1 MVSSQ
6 LNLKITNILS
16 LTYHFCTFKVLH
28 TSHLASLSISITSFV
43 IIKFSLISK
52 IHYIQSCTVLQ
63 KVFFC
68 IVIGHG
74 KAHSIRAVF
83 VGKTS
88 RARVA
93 ECWLGRAVVQKGSL
107 ISVIE
112 MQTEV
117 QLPFHIR
124 QRWREVWRKVARGL
138 FANQDCIVVVVH
150 QLNEMK
156 SSMKKWNHPI
166 SRKHSVQ
173 FRDSKWEKVGFFSS
187 ILWSYEIWVFNS
199 SSFWFLMFNRGY
211 LKLWFIEVHKLI

>member
-1 MVSSQ
+1 MQFQSV
-6 LNLKITNILS
+6 
-16 LTYHFCTFKVLH
+16 
-28 TSHLASLSISITSFV
+28 TSYLALLSIAITLSV
-43 IIKFSLISK
+43 ISMFSLISK
-52 IHYIQSCTVLQ
+52 IHYIQSCSVQ

-93 ECWLGRAVVQKGSL
+93 ECWLGRRAVVQKGSL

-138 FANQDCIVVVVH
+138 FANQDCIVVVLH

-156 SSMKKWNHPI
+156 ISMKKWNHPI

-173 FRDSKWEKVGFFSS
+173 FRDSK
-187 ILWSYEIWVFNS
+187 
-199 SSFWFLMFNRGY
+199 
-211 LKLWFIEVHKLI
+211 

>member
-1 MVSSQ
+1 MSIGNNLYTICVMMVSSQ

-16 LTYHFCTFKVLH
+16 LTYHFCTF
-28 TSHLASLSISITSFV
+28 HLASLSISITSFV

-93 ECWLGRAVVQKGSL
+93 EECW
-107 ISVIE
+107 
-112 MQTEV
+112 
-117 QLPFHIR
+117 
-124 QRWREVWRKVARGL
+124 
-138 FANQDCIVVVVH
+138 
-150 QLNEMK
+150 
-156 SSMKKWNHPI
+156 
-166 SRKHSVQ
+166 
-173 FRDSKWEKVGFFSS
+173 VGE
-187 ILWSYEIWVFNS
+187 L
-199 SSFWFLMFNRGY
+199 
-211 LKLWFIEVHKLI
+211 

>member
-1 MVSSQ
+1 MCHNGVFTIELEDNKYFIFNKSF
-6 LNLKITNILS
+6 L
-16 LTYHFCTFKVLH
+16 HFQSV
-28 TSHLASLSISITSFV
+28 TSFLAPLSISITSFV
-43 IIKFSLISK
+43 ITKFSLISK

-138 FANQDCIVVVVH
+138 FANQDCIVVVVVVH

-156 SSMKKWNHPI
+156 ISMKKWNHPI

-173 FRDSKWEKVGFFSS
+173 FRDSEWD
-187 ILWSYEIWVFNS
+187 
-199 SSFWFLMFNRGY
+199 
-211 LKLWFIEVHKLI
+211 

>member
-1 MVSSQ
+1 MGK
-6 LNLKITNILS
+6 LIP
-16 LTYHFCTFKVLH
+16 
-28 TSHLASLSISITSFV
+28 LA
-43 IIKFSLISK
+43 
-52 IHYIQSCTVLQ
+52 
-63 KVFFC
+63 
-68 IVIGHG
+68 
-74 KAHSIRAVF
+74 AVF

-93 ECWLGRAVVQKGSL
+93 ECWLGRRAVVQKGSL

-138 FANQDCIVVVVH
+138 FANQDCIVVVLH

-156 SSMKKWNHPI
+156 ISMKKWNHPI

-173 FRDSKWEKVGFFSS
+173 FKDSKNGTRLDSSVVFYDPMKYKRLFFLLLLFDS
-187 ILWSYEIWVFNS
+187 
-199 SSFWFLMFNRGY
+199 
-211 LKLWFIEVHKLI
+211 

>member
-1 MVSSQ
+1 MLV
-6 LNLKITNILS
+6 LIWLLYP
-16 LTYHFCTFKVLH
+16 YHFICYYQVFPYFQDPLYPE
-28 TSHLASLSISITSFV
+28 LSCAV
-43 IIKFSLISK
+43 
-52 IHYIQSCTVLQ
+52 Q

-93 ECWLGRAVVQKGSL
+93 ECWLGRRAVVQKGSL

-124 QRWREVWRKVARGL
+124 QR
-138 FANQDCIVVVVH
+138 
-150 QLNEMK
+150 
-156 SSMKKWNHPI
+156 
-166 SRKHSVQ
+166 
-173 FRDSKWEKVGFFSS
+173 
-187 ILWSYEIWVFNS
+187 
-199 SSFWFLMFNRGY
+199 
-211 LKLWFIEVHKLI
+211 